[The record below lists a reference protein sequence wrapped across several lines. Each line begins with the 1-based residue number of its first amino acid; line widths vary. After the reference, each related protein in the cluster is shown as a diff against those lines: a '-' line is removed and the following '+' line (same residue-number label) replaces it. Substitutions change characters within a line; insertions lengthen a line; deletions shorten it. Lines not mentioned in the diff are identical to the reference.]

1 MTRPIER
8 HGGVPAVQH
17 LSDDEL
23 LRLLLGED
31 ADALLSRHS
40 LPDLFALHARPP
52 AVQEHRVSYGACRT
66 LAVAKELLARALRQ
80 QGTAV
85 EVALFDRL
93 SHASLIGAIARP
105 LRSWGPVLDTVS
117 AFMLSPTARG

>member
-1 MTRPIER
+1 MVKLKNSIR
-8 HGGVPAVQH
+8 
-17 LSDDEL
+17 SL
-23 LRLLLGED
+23 LRGFGCVED
-31 ADALLSRHS
+31 GG
-40 LPDLFALHARPP
+40 
-52 AVQEHRVSYGACRT
+52 AVSPERNTQQ
-66 LAVAKELLARALRQ
+66 LAQALRQ

-93 SHASLIGAIARP
+93 SHASLIGAMARP